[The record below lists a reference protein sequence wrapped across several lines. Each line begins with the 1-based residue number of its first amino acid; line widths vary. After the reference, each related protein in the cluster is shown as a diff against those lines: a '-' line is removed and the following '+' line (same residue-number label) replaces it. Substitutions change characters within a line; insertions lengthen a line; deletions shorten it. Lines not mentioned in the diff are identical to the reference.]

1 MQMVE
6 FKVKLEPEWNQ
17 HRLYRA
23 VQYSAQFINKDGSL
37 IEVRKSSRLHSAFL
51 GESLATAWLL
61 SSIIRDFMTETMT
74 G

>member
-37 IEVRKSSRLHSAFL
+37 IEVRKSSRLHSAVL
-51 GESLATAWLL
+51 GTC
-61 SSIIRDFMTETMT
+61 
-74 G
+74 